1 MCTRRPSSSNSS
13 PASYTKPTI
22 GDFIESLLGWYIY
35 WTAEENAEFDD
46 IVHLVVD
53 NLNRALLNTFLFLSS
68 CKAFSQWRRAKAFS
82 QCRRD

>member
-1 MCTRRPSSSNSS
+1 MMCTRRPSSSNSS

-35 WTAEENAEFDD
+35 WTTKEAAEFDE

-53 NLNRALLNTFLFLSS
+53 HLNMALLSAWVLRTFYF
-68 CKAFSQWRRAKAFS
+68 
-82 QCRRD
+82 